1 MSKLL
6 HFKCNYDP
14 TWREEVGGPGYGS
27 IARDFFGA
35 NKCLVVAEKIASNAH
50 VHFQGYSD
58 MTEAQYEAGIRA
70 LAATHFSKQEYPAAR
85 PVKRAKR
92 EVDETGFQYLCK
104 EEREPLYQQ
113 GFTKEELQALRDA
126 SDAHTSGLKTGL
138 REVIHAHKF
147 KSDIEPRALYKEC
160 QMLAFRWYQ
169 EQDMMPPPSFKRN
182 LVWNICN
189 HPKISPAH
197 VAHFLD
203 YL

>member
-1 MSKLL
+1 MSRLV

-14 TWREEVGGPGYGS
+14 SWDYPA
-27 IARDFFGA
+27 IARNIFGTS
-35 NKCLVVAEKIASNAH
+35 KCLVVAEKLMTNAH
-50 VHFQGYSD
+50 VHFQGYSS
-58 MTEAQYEAGIRA
+58 MTDAQYEATIRD
-70 LAATHFSKQEYPAAR
+70 LAKDHYSKKEYPASR

-126 SDAHTSGLKTGL
+126 SDARKSGLKTGL

-147 KSDIEPRALYKEC
+147 KADIEPRALYKEC
-160 QMLAFRWYQ
+160 QLLAIRWYQ
-169 EQDMMPPPSFKRN
+169 ENDMMPPPSFKRL
-182 LVWNICN
+182 LVWSLIN
-189 HPKISPAH
+189 HPKITQFYVS
-197 VAHFLD
+197 HFAD